1 MKLTPEQKQA
11 LKKVYL
17 RQLGNDK
24 PRFNSYIKLRRKVIQ
39 GFHDECILI
48 DMGYI
53 WLGIEPDGYT
63 HS

>member
-17 RQLGNDK
+17 RQLGNDN
-24 PRFNSYIKLRRKVIQ
+24 PRFKSYIELRRKVIPNIL
-39 GFHDECILI
+39 GDCIMI
-48 DMGYI
+48 DMGSI